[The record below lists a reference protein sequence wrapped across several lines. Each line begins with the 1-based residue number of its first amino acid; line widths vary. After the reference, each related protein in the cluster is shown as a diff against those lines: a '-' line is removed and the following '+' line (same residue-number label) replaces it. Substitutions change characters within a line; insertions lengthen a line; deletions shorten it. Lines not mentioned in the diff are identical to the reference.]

1 MDSLLLAQDSGASG
15 GFTFVL
21 IIAILGGFFYF
32 LIIRPQRRQMRR
44 RRELAGAIAV
54 GDEVRTGGGILGT
67 VTSTD
72 EDTVVISTEDGS
84 LLRVV
89 RLAIVHRQ
97 EPPE

>member
-1 MDSLLLAQDSGASG
+1 MLFAQDGGAAGG

-21 IIAILGGFFYF
+21 VIAILGGFFYF
-32 LIIRPQRRQMRR
+32 LIIRPQRRQLRR
-44 RRELAGAIAV
+44 RRELAGAIAI

-67 VTSTD
+67 VRSAD
-72 EDTVVISTEDGS
+72 DDTVVIATEDGS

-89 RLAIVHRQ
+89 RLAIVHRE